1 MINQNQL
8 RVLIADDHPVFRDGV
23 KAILQGVA
31 TMELVGEAT
40 TGLEAVRLAEELQ
53 PEVVLMDL
61 KMPGLNGIEATRQ
74 IVQTSPHIQ
83 VLVVT
88 MFEDSQS
95 VFAAM
100 RAGARGYILKDATGS
115 EILRAIQAVGNSEA
129 IFSPAIANQVLAYF
143 NNPSAIVPKQVFPE
157 LTERE
162 RTILDLI
169 AKAEHNAEIARQL
182 NLSLKTVSNYISN
195 IFSKLQVADRAEAII
210 RAREAGLGN

>member
-1 MINQNQL
+1 MSQL

-23 KAILQGVA
+23 KAILQPVP
-31 TMELVGEAT
+31 TMELIGEAT

-53 PEVVLMDL
+53 PDIVIMDL

-74 IVQTSPHIQ
+74 IIQTSPRIQ
-83 VLVVT
+83 VLVCT

-100 RAGARGYILKDATGS
+100 RAGARGYILKDAIGT
-115 EILRAIQAVGNSEA
+115 EILRAVQAVGNGEA

-143 NNPSAIVPKQVFPE
+143 NNPPGVVPKQVFPE

-162 RTILDLI
+162 RTILSLI
-169 AKAEHNAEIARQL
+169 AKAENNPAIARQL

-210 RAREAGLGN
+210 RAREAGLG